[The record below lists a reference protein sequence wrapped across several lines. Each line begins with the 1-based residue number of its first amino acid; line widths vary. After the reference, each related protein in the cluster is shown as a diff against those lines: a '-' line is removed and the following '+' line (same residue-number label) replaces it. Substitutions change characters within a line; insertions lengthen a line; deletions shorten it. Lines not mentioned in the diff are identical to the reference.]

1 MHHWFLTIRC
11 KHEGGTHTIL
21 IIDSLGNKTAKRRIS
36 SIKGK
41 LKNMNLIGKK
51 DKCVALNTV
60 EQRDAEYGI
69 RMAVYMVF
77 FRNLNV
83 QLLRTAE
90 IIKLIR
96 EYVAS
101 ERAIKEL
108 AAHRRKSIHR
118 LLENEKKLI

>member
-51 DKCVALNTV
+51 DKCIALNTV
-60 EQRDAEYGI
+60 EQRDAEIWDKNGGVYG
-69 RMAVYMVF
+69 VF
-77 FRNLNV
+77 SQSQCTATQNSRNNKV
-83 QLLRTAE
+83 NTR
-90 IIKLIR
+90 ICGK
-96 EYVAS
+96 
-101 ERAIKEL
+101 
-108 AAHRRKSIHR
+108 
-118 LLENEKKLI
+118 